1 VKLRGT
7 LALGI
12 VSVGLLLSDIVQR
25 TVIALWIKVRPTR
38 RIAVLSGWIDF
49 MASMSTTPF
58 SVVGGASIQLPPRV
72 VPSGPG
78 TLIVMNHQSL
88 MDIPLVVKTVEG
100 GYPRIVT
107 RSRYNRFVPLISHM
121 VRLYQYPVIDPTA
134 NPKDLLRSV
143 RAMARSAR
151 DSNVPIAI
159 FPEGTRTRDGNIG
172 RFKTRGLTT
181 LLKQREW
188 TVYVFVVDGY
198 WQVARF
204 KDFLKGMG
212 SIDGRIEHVATVAWT
227 DPRADSSEFINDLR
241 GSMIIALAAMRA
253 ESGSP

>member
-12 VSVGLLLSDIVQR
+12 VSVSLLLSDIVQR
-25 TVIALWIKVRPTR
+25 TVIALWIRVRPTR

-49 MASMSTTPF
+49 MASLCTKPF
-58 SVVGGASIQLPPRV
+58 TIVGGASIQLPPRV

-151 DSNVPIAI
+151 DSDVPIAI
-159 FPEGTRTRDGNIG
+159 FPEGTRSRDGSIG
-172 RFKTRGLTT
+172 RFKTRGLSM

-198 WQVARF
+198 WRTAKF
-204 KDFLKGMG
+204 KDFLKGIRG
-212 SIDGRIEHVATVAWT
+212 IDGRIEHVATVEWT
-227 DPRADSSEFINDLR
+227 DPRSDSSEFIDDVR
-241 GSMIIALAAMRA
+241 VSMIAALANMRA
-253 ESGSP
+253 EGASP